1 VIFEPANGRGWGFHC
16 SHAHCAGRTVADV
29 LVKLGGAVP
38 DSFPPPIG
46 RIGQETSFAPRT
58 AAELL
63 AERPEPIIWAWEPYL
78 AEGTLNVL
86 AAYMKVGKSTFSYAL
101 AVAVARG
108 DSFLS
113 GPTKRGGVLI
123 LAVEEHRRDVKLRL
137 AKFGMLAKD
146 PIHVHAAALDSSP
159 GTLAAVRDYI
169 VAHQIVLL
177 ILDTLSRFWRIEDE
191 NNNAQVMAR
200 LSPLLDLARETGV
213 ALLLVHHERKA
224 GGEEG
229 RSIRG
234 GSALFSLVDQALI
247 LERRQGGDRGH
258 RVLRVIGRYSESPAE
273 QVIEYADYRYRS
285 LGTLADL
292 GIEERIAQVWA
303 TLSDKPKN
311 IETIAAETDLTPK
324 QIRPLLR
331 VLETRDRVI
340 REGAGIRNDPFTYR
354 QGGADSIPSGPHPS
368 REGKKPQ
375 SVSPP

>member
-1 VIFEPANGRGWGFHC
+1 
-16 SHAHCAGRTVADV
+16 
-29 LVKLGGAVP
+29 
-38 DSFPPPIG
+38 
-46 RIGQETSFAPRT
+46 
-58 AAELL
+58 
-63 AERPEPIIWAWEPYL
+63 
-78 AEGTLNVL
+78 
-86 AAYMKVGKSTFSYAL
+86 MKVGKSTFSYAL

-108 DSFLS
+108 DKFLS
-113 GPTKRGGVLI
+113 GPTKKGGVLI

-137 AKFGMLAKD
+137 AQFGMLPKD
-146 PIHVHAAALDSSP
+146 PIHVHAAALDPGP
-159 GTLAAVRDYI
+159 GTLAAIRDYI
-169 VAHQIVLL
+169 VANKIVLL

-247 LERRQGGDRGH
+247 LERRQGGDRRH
-258 RVLRVIGRYSESPAE
+258 RLLRVIGRYSESPAE
-273 QVIEYADYRYRS
+273 QVIEYADFWYRL
-285 LGTLADL
+285 LGTVADL

-303 TLSDKPKN
+303 ALSDKLQD

-324 QIRPLLR
+324 QVRPILKT
-331 VLETRDRVI
+331 LENQNRVI
-340 REGAGIRNDPFTYR
+340 REGGGRRSDPFTYR
-354 QGGADSIPSGPHPS
+354 QSGADTIPSRPHPS

-375 SVSPP
+375 GEPAP

>member
-1 VIFEPANGRGWGFHC
+1 V
-16 SHAHCAGRTVADV
+16 
-29 LVKLGGAVP
+29 
-38 DSFPPPIG
+38 
-46 RIGQETSFAPRT
+46 
-58 AAELL
+58 
-63 AERPEPIIWAWEPYL
+63 WEPYL

-108 DSFLS
+108 EKFL
-113 GPTKRGGVLI
+113 GEPTRKGGVLI

-137 AKFGMLAKD
+137 AKFGMLPRD
-146 PIHVHAAALDSSP
+146 PIHVHAAGLDP
-159 GTLAAVRDYI
+159 GAGTLAAIRDYI
-169 VAHQIVLL
+169 VAHKIVLL

-234 GSALFSLVDQALI
+234 GSALFSLVDQALL
-247 LERRQGGDRGH
+247 LERRQGGDRSH
-258 RVLRVIGRYSESPAE
+258 RVLRVIGRYEGPAE
-273 QVIEYADYRYRS
+273 LVLEYADYRYQS
-285 LGTLADL
+285 LGTVADL
-292 GIEERIAQVWA
+292 GSEERIAQVWA
-303 TLSDKPKN
+303 ALSDKPQT
-311 IETIAAETDLTPK
+311 IDTIAAETDLTPK
-324 QIRPLLR
+324 QIRPVLR
-331 VLETRDRVI
+331 ALETGDRVI

-354 QGGADSIPSGPHPS
+354 RAGADSIPSRPHPN

-375 SVSPP
+375 GVPAA